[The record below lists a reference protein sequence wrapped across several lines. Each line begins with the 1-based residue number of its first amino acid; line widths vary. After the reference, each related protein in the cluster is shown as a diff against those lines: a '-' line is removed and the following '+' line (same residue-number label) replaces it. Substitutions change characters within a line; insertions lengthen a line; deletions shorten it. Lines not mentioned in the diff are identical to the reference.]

1 MTAVAHHPG
10 EVLAHKLEALG
21 VTPTELARQLH
32 VPANRITQIVNGK
45 RAITGDSALRL
56 AHWFRNDAEFWM
68 CLQVRYDLYIAAKE
82 SGQQIDSL
90 PTVSTDARSTA
101 VNAGKLHN
109 NERTRAR
116 RQK

>member
-1 MTAVAHHPG
+1 MTATAHHPG

-56 AHWFRNDAEFWM
+56 AHWFGNAPQFWM
-68 CLQVRYDLYIAAKE
+68 TLQARYDLEIAKTE
-82 SGQQIDSL
+82 TGREIDEL
-90 PTVSTDARSTA
+90 PTHPRRDVRP
-101 VNAGKLHN
+101 GK
-109 NERTRAR
+109 RQTKQADGRAS
-116 RQK
+116 